1 MASPILLGD
10 VRRHAGMIQSVEA
23 AGGTVTLV
31 VDLPR
36 HTPVGTFVEQI
47 RDAHPGVRL
56 AAKEQVDT
64 DDRLPLAV
72 DSLTE
77 KQHRA
82 LEVATQ
88 AGFFDRPQVATA
100 DEVGDLLGV
109 SRTTAL
115 RHIRIAERKLLSVVF
130 GRTERESV
138 AVPQ

>member
-1 MASPILLGD
+1 
-10 VRRHAGMIQSVEA
+10 
-23 AGGTVTLV
+23 VTLV

-82 LEVATQ
+82 LEVATR

-130 GRTERESV
+130 GGTEREPTT
-138 AVPQ
+138 AVQ